1 MTELLNTYKF
11 DPVFVPVR
19 MPPQARN
26 AEMIKIYSLKFIERE
41 KLERLPVTT
50 ILFLK
55 KVIYIEKQLTLTLT
69 KFAFT

>member
-1 MTELLNTYKF
+1 MTELLNTYNF

-41 KLERLPVTT
+41 YLERVPITT
-50 ILFLK
+50 ISFLK
-55 KVIYIEKQLTLTLT
+55 KVIQIEKHLTLTLT